1 MSIHLIGMAVLL
13 AVVLVVLG
21 AVAVKNK
28 ELRAKMAGVA
38 GGVAA
43 ALAAI
48 VAVLVLNKEKS
59 RAGEVVAST
68 KEVKLG
74 RQDAKE
80 DSSATED
87 AIEQEVAAEEEV
99 HEEASSE
106 QEELKTMKRER
117 LKA

>member
-1 MSIHLIGMAVLL
+1 MNASLVTTAVIL
-13 AVVLVVLG
+13 AI
-21 AVAVKNK
+21 
-28 ELRAKMAGVA
+28 
-38 GGVAA
+38 

-48 VAVLVLNKEKS
+48 GVAAMKFPKARKVLAGAGGGIAAAIAAVVAVLVLNKEKK

-68 KEVKLG
+68 KEVRLG

-80 DSSATED
+80 DSSATEA
-87 AIEQEVAAEEEV
+87 AIEQEVAAEEGI
-99 HEEASSE
+99 HEKASSE